1 MTFDFKKE
9 EKQFYNSGKKSVI
22 VEIPEMNFLSIRGKG
37 NPNEENGEYKKALEL
52 IYAIAYTLK

>member
-9 EKQFYNSGKKSVI
+9 EKQFYNSGKKPVI

-37 NPNEENGEYKKALEL
+37 NPNEENGE
-52 IYAIAYTLK
+52 